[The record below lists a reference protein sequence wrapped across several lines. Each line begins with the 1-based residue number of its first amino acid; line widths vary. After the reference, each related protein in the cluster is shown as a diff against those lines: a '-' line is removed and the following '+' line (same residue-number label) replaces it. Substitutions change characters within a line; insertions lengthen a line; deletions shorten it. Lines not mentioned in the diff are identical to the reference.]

1 LLKEIDK
8 LGVKSVSIPMETNVK
23 LRTNN
28 GEPLPNIGQYQRLV
42 GKLIYLTIWPDIA
55 FTISMVSQS
64 MHALCTSHLNVID

>member
-8 LGVKSVSIPMETNVK
+8 LGIKLADTPMEINVK

-42 GKLIYLTIWPDIA
+42 EKTNLP
-55 FTISMVSQS
+55 
-64 MHALCTSHLNVID
+64 HSH